1 MGHDSRDLN
10 QGLDTTE
17 GLSQSEEL
25 GGRGEDRG
33 SLGTTGDSERNHTTS
48 KTVTVLLENNRVS
61 GVRLETRVVD
71 SNDGLVLGQVL
82 GNLLGGESSLSD
94 SQVQGLETSV
104 GQPGVKWRRHRA
116 NGVLQETVLLVQL
129 VVVGGQDTANHVGVT
144 VDVLG
149 DGVDNNVST
158 VHQWVGNVWGQ
169 EGVVDDQD
177 GVLVVLLVV
186 LLDDFG
192 DSRDVGHRQGWV
204 GWSLEP
210 HKLGALTERGLQ
222 VLLQVVNKLN
232 VKAVGVGDLGEV
244 TVSTTIDITTR
255 NNVGANRQGLEN
267 QGGSGR
273 SGSNG
278 NGMLGLLQGS
288 NGGLEVVSVW
298 VTRSGVVVDT
308 NGLRRL
314 QLSESGTEGDGLDD
328 SSRVWVDRGTSV
340 DGSGAEA
347 VVSVGVDGHC
357 VVCDEVVSSW
367 ICQRISSATVF
378 SPEVSFCLVALQATS
393 MPRASHSK
401 GKPERSW

>member
-1 MGHDSRDLN
+1 MGHDSRNLN
-10 QGLDTTE
+10 QGLNTTE
-17 GLSQSEEL
+17 RLSQSEEL

-33 SLGTTGDSERNHTTS
+33 SLGTAGDSERDHTAS
-48 KTVTVLLENNRVS
+48 KTITVLLENNRVS
-61 GVRLETRVVD
+61 SVRLETRVVD
-71 SNDGLVLGQVL
+71 GNDGLVLRQVL

-116 NGVLQETVLLVQL
+116 NGVLQETVLFVQL
-129 VVVGGQDTANHVGVT
+129 VVVGGQDTADHVGVT

-149 DGVDNNVST
+149 DGVNNNVST
-158 VHQWVGNVWGQ
+158 VHQGVGDVWGQ
-169 EGVVDDQD
+169 EGVVDNQD

-186 LLDDFG
+186 LLDNGG
-192 DSRDVGHRQGWV
+192 DSRDVGHRQGRV

-210 HKLGALTERGLQ
+210 HKLGVLTERGLQ
-222 VLLQVVNKLN
+222 VLLQVVNELN
-232 VKAVGVGDLGEV
+232 VNTVGVGDLGEV

-255 NNVGANRQGLEN
+255 NNVGANRQGLED

-273 SGSNG
+273 SRSNG
-278 NGMLGLLQGS
+278 NGVLGLLQGS

-308 NGLRRL
+308 NRLRRL

-340 DGSGAEA
+340 DSSGAEA
-347 VVSVGVDGHC
+347 VVSGGVDGHC
-357 VVCDEVVSSW
+357 VVCDEVVSS
-367 ICQRISSATVF
+367 
-378 SPEVSFCLVALQATS
+378 
-393 MPRASHSK
+393 
-401 GKPERSW
+401 